1 MNRKSLPIIITLIA
15 ALISCVSSILIGVS
29 FDVFVKRFAITVV
42 VFYIIGSIIKVA
54 MDIGFKVDEEETAKM
69 EYEQNEADDSEE
81 DETSEANENFD
92 AE

>member
-15 ALISCVSSILIGVS
+15 ALISCGSSIWIGVS
-29 FDVFVKRFAITVV
+29 FNEFVKRFAISVV
-42 VFYIIGSIIKVA
+42 TFYILGSIIKVV

-69 EYEQNEADDSEE
+69 EDEQAEGEDSE
-81 DETSEANENFD
+81 DENSSESNENFD

>member
-29 FDVFVKRFAITVV
+29 FNEFVKRFAITVV
-42 VFYIIGSIIKVA
+42 IFYILGSIIKVA
-54 MDIGFKVDEEETAKM
+54 IDIGFKVDEEETAKM
-69 EYEQNEADDSEE
+69 EDEQAEGEDSEDE
-81 DETSEANENFD
+81 DSSESNENFD